1 MAKNKKYG
9 SLTIKK
15 LPHEL
20 LRLVNAKAELS
31 HLSQPE
37 FVIECLEDAT
47 EDLRPVRERIK
58 REREAKKKRSA
69 PNDQSSL

>member
-1 MAKNKKYG
+1 MTKNKQFG

-15 LPHEL
+15 LPQSL

-31 HLSQPE
+31 DLSQPE

-47 EDLRPVRERIK
+47 DDLKPVWERIK
-58 REREAKKKRSA
+58 REREGKKKRKVDA
-69 PNDQSSL
+69 TGL